1 MGKKGREEGDAENR
15 DVAQLF
21 FDSFSKRV
29 GGVEDSL
36 RNVASGFERLKLSVE
51 RGQISDLVLLER
63 LQKAEQLIRASLE
76 WIKVGVERNYPVR
89 EGVSASREA
98 ERRSFSAENPVET
111 TVQSD
116 AVFASRI
123 LSPTGEIGSL
133 P

>member
-1 MGKKGREEGDAENR
+1 MRKKRRDEGDAENR

-63 LQKAEQLIRASLE
+63 VQKAEQLIKASL
-76 WIKVGVERNYPVR
+76 
-89 EGVSASREA
+89 
-98 ERRSFSAENPVET
+98 RSEEHTSEL
-111 TVQSD
+111 QSHSD
-116 AVFASRI
+116 LVCRLLLEKKKNDLA
-123 LSPTGEIGSL
+123 P
-133 P
+133 

>member
-1 MGKKGREEGDAENR
+1 MGKKRREEGDAENR

-29 GGVEDSL
+29 GAVEDSL

-76 WIKVGVERNYPVR
+76 SIKVVVERNYPGR
-89 EGVSASREA
+89 EGVAATGA
-98 ERRSFSAENPVET
+98 EGRSF
-111 TVQSD
+111 
-116 AVFASRI
+116 
-123 LSPTGEIGSL
+123 L
-133 P
+133 